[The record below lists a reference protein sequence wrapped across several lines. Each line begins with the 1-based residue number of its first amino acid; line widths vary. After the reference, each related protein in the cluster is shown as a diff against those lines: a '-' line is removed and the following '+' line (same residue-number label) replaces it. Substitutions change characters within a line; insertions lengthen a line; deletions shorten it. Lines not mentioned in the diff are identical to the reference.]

1 MRTYGIGEVAEMLG
15 VKPHVI
21 RYWEQEIPF
30 LAPRKGITGRREYAS
45 REVRLLLRL
54 KHLVHENRYTI
65 EGARQRLW
73 EEIETV
79 PPGVQT
85 LIAEIRD
92 DLVEAW
98 SRLRGRRAGASGG
111 TDELPMI

>member
-1 MRTYGIGEVAEMLG
+1 MRTYTIGEGAEMLAG
-15 VKPHVI
+15 KPHVI

-30 LAPRKGITGRREYAS
+30 LAPRKGMTGRREYGN

-73 EEIETV
+73 HEIEAV

-85 LIAEIRD
+85 LVAAIRD

-98 SRLRGRRAGASGG
+98 SKLHRLRGGGSGG
-111 TDELPMI
+111 SDDLPMI

>member
-1 MRTYGIGEVAEMLG
+1 MRTYSIGDVADMLG

-30 LAPRKGITGRREYAS
+30 LAPRKGVTGRREYGP
-45 REVRLLLRL
+45 RELRLLLRL
-54 KHLVHENRYTI
+54 KHLVHERRYTV
-65 EGARQRLW
+65 EGARQQLW
-73 EEIETV
+73 EEIEAI

-98 SRLRGRRAGASGG
+98 SRSRRLRGGG
-111 TDELPMI
+111 SPPESELPII

>member
-1 MRTYGIGEVAEMLG
+1 MRTYTIGEVADMLG
-15 VKPHVI
+15 VKTHVL
-21 RYWEQEIPF
+21 RYWEQQIPL
-30 LAPRKGITGRREYAS
+30 LAPRKGVTGRREYTS

-54 KHLVHENRYTI
+54 KHLVHENRYTV

-73 EEIETV
+73 EEID
-79 PPGVQT
+79 GVEPATQT

-98 SRLRGRRAGASGG
+98 SRLRRRGG
-111 TDELPMI
+111 SRPPPAVPKI

>member
-1 MRTYGIGEVAEMLG
+1 MRTYTIGEVAEMLA

-30 LAPRKGITGRREYAS
+30 LAPRKGITGRREYGS

-73 EEIETV
+73 DEIESV

-85 LIAEIRD
+85 LVAAIRD

-98 SRLRGRRAGASGG
+98 SRLHRLRGDLSGRP
-111 TDELPMI
+111 DDLPML